1 MNLSSL
7 QIITSGQGSIY
18 ITVALIM
25 ILGLVFGYLFKKVRL
40 TEVLAYLFAGLLVM
54 VMGFHA
60 PPAFF
65 NVTTGVTLA
74 LVGYIV
80 GLSFS
85 YTFLKKMG
93 KKVLIILIV
102 EVLVT
107 SFTVLLFIYAYTGD
121 LALAVLLA
129 SLAPATAPAGTIA
142 VFRSLSSHGI
152 LTDVA
157 TAVVGLDDAA
167 GIIMYVVGI
176 IWTKSLLGYHV
187 TVGVSIMHAIWE
199 IFGAFMLGGALGLG
213 MSYVGKRINLTPDHE
228 LVVGIAVALL
238 GWGLAYVIGVSNIL
252 TAMAIGMTTIN
263 VHREMGLSSYRS
275 IDTIMTPVYIL
286 FFGAIGMEINFQ
298 LLEAMWV
305 VAIVY
310 CLGRTVGKI
319 LGCGFGS
326 LLAKAEKKLQKYL
339 GIALLN
345 QAGVAVGLA
354 AHAAQEVSASHLG
367 PIIITL
373 IAVTTAIFQLV
384 SPLGTQYAV
393 KKAKEAYT

>member
-1 MNLSSL
+1 MIEFNLHL
-7 QIITSGQGSIY
+7 MLSGSGSIY
-18 ITVALIM
+18 ILVALIM
-25 ILGLVFGYLFKKVRL
+25 LLGLFFGYLFKKIRL
-40 TEVLAYLFAGLLVM
+40 TEVLAYLFAGLLASL
-54 VMGFHA
+54 MGFKA
-60 PPAFF
+60 SAEFF
-65 NVTTGVTLA
+65 NITTGVTLA

-85 YTFLKKMG
+85 YNFLKRMG
-93 KKVLIILIV
+93 RKVMIILIV
-102 EVLVT
+102 EVILT
-107 SFTVLLFIYAYTGD
+107 SFTVLLFVYAFTGD
-121 LALAVLLA
+121 LALAVLMG

-187 TVGVSIMHAIWE
+187 SLTSSLLHALWE
-199 IFGAFMLGGALGLG
+199 ISGAFLLGGVLGLTV
-213 MSYVGKRINLTPDHE
+213 SYVARRVSLAPDKE
-228 LVVGIAVALL
+228 LVVGVAVALM
-238 GWGLAYVIGVSNIL
+238 GWGLAYVVGVSNIL

-263 VHREMGLSSYRS
+263 VHRDFAVSSYRA

-286 FFGAIGMEINFQ
+286 FFGVIGMEINFH
-298 LLEAMWV
+298 LLKSLW
-305 VAIVY
+305 AIALVY
-310 CLGRTVGKI
+310 CLGRTVGKVI
-319 LGCGFGS
+319 GCGLGS
-326 LLAKAEKKLQKYL
+326 LLARAEKKLQKYL

-354 AHAAQEVSASHLG
+354 AHAAQEISSSYLG
-367 PIIITL
+367 QIVITL

-393 KKAKEAYT
+393 KKAGEAEI